1 MEKYQVLQWLKPG
14 ALGTNLVVRE
24 TESEVKWLMK
34 QVECIDKH
42 QADEALEELMPLL
55 ELQHAHIS
63 TYHEVFI
70 MWNQEISSLFLCL
83 VMEYSKGSIHRVIES
98 KRKAKVAMDAAWL
111 QNVLGQVLD
120 ALEYLHQL
128 GIVHRNLKPSNI
140 TLVSDNHCK
149 LQDLCCNKLMVDEAK
164 WTIRAEEDP
173 FQKSWM
179 APEALSFSFSTQS
192 DVWSLGCIILDMASC
207 SFLEATEAMHLRKSL
222 RQGPGGLGAVLKT
235 MEERQIPDADT
246 FSQLLPLMLQVRPLD
261 RISIRDVIHITF
273 VSSSFKSSCVTL
285 SLHRQVVPPFLMDTL
300 LESNLANILGEVMQN
315 FSSRP
320 EVQLRSMQRLLT
332 MPEEQLGLP
341 WPTELVEVVIG
352 TMKQHERLLDVQL
365 CGCSLLLR
373 VLGQALAQDA
383 SAEAHWDNA
392 MMSSLLSVLRSHR
405 QAKPLIVTVY
415 SLLTIICS
423 QASASEELHK
433 AGLFEH
439 TLEHVAE
446 QLLSFPADRDVCAT
460 SLNLLWTILVDAVV
474 VSKAALEKIP
484 SLVIQV
490 LSTYPEDIE
499 MAEAGCGVFWLL
511 SLLGCIQER
520 QFEHVMA
527 LCLHSIRLCQDRVL
541 LVNNACRGMASL
553 VKVSELAAFRVAV
566 VEEDRSGLML
576 LRDIYQLHRDDPEV
590 VENVCMLLAYLA
602 RYKEIL
608 PELVSTD
615 IQELAHEVRGRF
627 SSSLELVSHANAV
640 LSRLEAALHSPHKAE
655 LPAAPQTPNLPVC
668 LLPRP

>member
-300 LESNLANILGEVMQN
+300 LESNLANI
-315 FSSRP
+315 
-320 EVQLRSMQRLLT
+320 
-332 MPEEQLGLP
+332 LGLP

>member
-300 LESNLANILGEVMQN
+300 LESNLANILG
-315 FSSRP
+315 
-320 EVQLRSMQRLLT
+320 
-332 MPEEQLGLP
+332 GLP

>member
-70 MWNQEISSLFLCL
+70 MWNQE
-83 VMEYSKGSIHRVIES
+83 
-98 KRKAKVAMDAAWL
+98 WL

>member
-300 LESNLANILGEVMQN
+300 LESNLANILEVMQN